1 MPTNSDNN
9 TQSDSQRELAAYTQ
23 KHAQYFIDYMSK
35 VLGHDLHG
43 MLDYS
48 VKSLAVVDD
57 VLDVLYRE
65 AADTTAK
72 NHMFILETKDAVA
85 MDAGCYILEVAKR
98 NFGGR
103 YAWITEWNEPTIVT
117 GEPEYSVSLGACS
130 KAKGRIDNGDE
141 DNIPFFF
148 DGYVERVTHPRLG
161 QEIFIS

>member
-1 MPTNSDNN
+1 MPTNPDNN
-9 TQSDSQRELAAYTQ
+9 TQSDSQRELAVYTQ
-23 KHAQYFIDYMSK
+23 KHAQYFIDYMLK
-35 VLGHDLHG
+35 VLGRDLYS

-65 AADTTAK
+65 AADTTSK
-72 NHMFILETKDAVA
+72 NHTVVLEIKDAVA

-117 GEPEYSVSLGACS
+117 GEPEYSVSLGVCS
-130 KAKGRIDNGDE
+130 KAKGR
-141 DNIPFFF
+141 
-148 DGYVERVTHPRLG
+148 
-161 QEIFIS
+161 